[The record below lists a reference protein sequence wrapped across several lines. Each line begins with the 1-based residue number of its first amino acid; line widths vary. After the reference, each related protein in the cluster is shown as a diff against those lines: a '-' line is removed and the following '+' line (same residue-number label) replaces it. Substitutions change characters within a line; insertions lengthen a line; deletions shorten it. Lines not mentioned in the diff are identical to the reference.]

1 MAETKEVTEEVIGEA
16 GKIMLMITEG
26 KNPRGIPQA
35 KFIVSPRIVF
45 YISYSAQFS
54 IIIHYIH

>member
-1 MAETKEVTEEVIGEA
+1 MIGEA